1 MAAAGVR
8 KPMSD
13 EKDENI
19 TIITMDDMAAVFAVT
34 DACSIH
40 RESVSV
46 ELARED
52 PGMVAVSDRGV
63 VEITLPASRTPA
75 DFADTIRRAL
85 EERGYSYHPD
95 QVAANGDADDD
106 DDGDDWLA

>member
-1 MAAAGVR
+1 
-8 KPMSD
+8 MSD
-13 EKDENI
+13 ENI
-19 TIITMDDMAAVFAVT
+19 AIITMDDMAAVFAVT
-34 DACSIH
+34 DACGVH

-52 PGMVAVSDRGV
+52 PGQVAVSSRGI

-75 DFADTIRRAL
+75 DFADAIRREL
-85 EERGYSYHPD
+85 EEQGYSYNPD
-95 QVAANGDADDD
+95 RVPAGDGDDDD